1 MKKIALNGGSTAS
14 ENRIS
19 IAKPILSKKVL
30 NDIEKVLETGYLRQ
44 GPYTKKFELAFS
56 KRIGSKYAYA
66 VNNGTAALHLAY
78 LTTINKGDEVIIPA
92 FTFLATASMVFFAEG
107 RPVFVDVDPETFTI
121 DVESVKERISNK
133 TKAIVPVHLFGNAAN
148 IDSLRELAIDHDLF
162 LIHDSAQAHGTLYDG
177 KDVGSFDDLNCYS
190 FYPSKTITT
199 GEGGMVTTNNEEFY
213 KKGCL
218 LRAHGDDG
226 RYHHVMLGLN
236 YRITEIQSIL
246 GLDQLEKLDNFLK
259 RRKECGDYLREKIMK
274 VEGLLPQKIEDKV
287 THSYSYFSLTI
298 DPELYDCSR
307 DEFLS
312 AIRAENID
320 CAVHYPIP
328 LTRQPAIMDR
338 MNPEECPVSLDLSRR
353 IFSLP
358 IHPRL
363 SDNDLENIVKGVEKV
378 SSHYLK

>member
-1 MKKIALNGGSTAS
+1 MKKIALNGGTAAS

-19 IAKPILSKKVL
+19 IAKPILSEKVL
-30 NDIEKVLETGYLRQ
+30 IDIKKVLETGYLRQ
-44 GPYTKKFELAFS
+44 GPYTRKFEQAYVNRFD
-56 KRIGSKYAYA
+56 SKYAYA

-133 TKAIVPVHLFGNAAN
+133 TKAIAPVHLFGNAAN
-148 IDSLRELAIDHDLF
+148 INALRDLSMDHDLF

-177 KDVGSFDDLNCYS
+177 KDVGSIDDLNCYS
-190 FYPSKTITT
+190 FYPSKTMTT

-213 KKGCL
+213 RKGCL

-236 YRITEIQSIL
+236 YRMTEIQSIL
-246 GLDQLEKLDNFLK
+246 GLDQLEKLDNFLE
-259 RRKECGDYLREKIMK
+259 RRKECGDYLRENIMR
-274 VEGLLPQKIEDKV
+274 VEGLSPQKIEDKV
-287 THSYSYFSLTI
+287 THSYSYFSLTL
-298 DPELYDCSR
+298 DPEFYDCSR

-328 LTRQPAIMDR
+328 LTRQPAILGR
-338 MNPEECPVSLDLSRR
+338 MNPEECPVSLDLSKR

-358 IHPRL
+358 IHPGL
-363 SDNDLENIVKGVEKV
+363 TDSDLENIVEGVGKV